1 MREEASE
8 SRWYAPPVPTVR
20 RNQFL
25 IQAEV
30 AKRWRLSERTLEKWR
45 SSGRGP
51 GFVRVGRRVLYDLGV
66 IEAYE
71 AACQCRIDR

>member
-1 MREEASE
+1 MCEEASE
-8 SRWYAPPVPTVR
+8 SRLYALPVPAVR

-25 IQAEV
+25 IQAEL
-30 AKRWRLSERTLEKWR
+30 AQRWRVSERTHEKWR

-51 GFVRVGRRVLYDLGV
+51 GFVRVGRRILYDLGV

-71 AACQCRIDR
+71 AASQCGIDR